1 MKLAIFAIVAGACL
15 LSACASQPAPV
26 LEVVHDPAIEVS
38 YAGEVGTGNLPQPT
52 ALPAT
57 AEPESA
63 EGRVILQV
71 NTKFIRLSAE
81 AAEAL
86 LGKGAG
92 TVAAT
97 SLSDAGVEEWLDAFK
112 GRKDAEV
119 VSSPIVQMWDGARSN
134 IVIAN
139 QVSYISAFELA
150 GSGTQRIADPVV
162 NTMTEGLMLEL
173 HATSTD
179 GGTNLHLKLT
189 MAELQRPIAT
199 QNVRVFGSIVT
210 VQTPVMLTQSLTAQ
224 GTCAEGHSLMLTGMV
239 GQEGEVIVVLVQA
252 HKVEPKGK
260 GD

>member
-1 MKLAIFAIVAGACL
+1 MKLAIFAIGAAACL

-26 LEVVHDPAIEVS
+26 LEVVHDLAIEVS

-52 ALPAT
+52 TLPA
-57 AEPESA
+57 SA
-63 EGRVILQV
+63 ESDPGAKRATVQV
-71 NTKFIRLSAE
+71 NTKLFRLSAE
-81 AAEAL
+81 AADAL
-86 LGKGAG
+86 LGEGAG
-92 TVAAT
+92 TVAAS
-97 SLSDAGVEEWLDAFK
+97 SLTDVEVKEWLDAFK

-119 VSSPIVQMWDGARSN
+119 IASPIVQMWDGARSN
-134 IVIAN
+134 IVISN

-162 NTMTEGLMLEL
+162 STMTEGLMLEV

-179 GGTNLHLKLT
+179 GGMNLDLKLT

-199 QNVRVFGSIVT
+199 QNVKVFGSSMT
-210 VQTPVMLTQSLTAQ
+210 VQTPVSFTQSLTAQ

-239 GQEGEVIVVLVQA
+239 GHDGEVIVVIVQA
-252 HKVEPKGK
+252 QEVEGK